1 MVKIATWNV
10 NSIKARLGHVL
21 EWLKAAAPDVVL
33 LQELKGVAENFPL
46 MEIEDAGYAAAV
58 AGQKT
63 YNGVAILSRTPLE
76 DVTIGLPGDD
86 SDSQARYVEAV
97 TRLDGRMV
105 RIASIYLPN
114 GNPVDT
120 EKFTYKLR
128 WMDRLTDHARALL
141 ALEEP
146 VVLGG
151 DYNVIPEDGDV
162 WEPDLWRDD
171 ALFRMEVRR
180 KFREILNLG
189 YTESYRALHSELG
202 RYSFWDYQGGAWQK
216 DNGLRIDHLLL
227 SWPAASINRRATR
240 PSRPT
245 TPRCGA
251 SLIKHRHP
259 GRPVRHEG
267 GDSPDW
273 AVQFPSA
280 TTCRGFAPDG
290 GSGD

>member
-227 SWPAASINRRATR
+227 SPQAADLLVACGIDKSPRDKAK
-240 PSRPT
+240 PSDH
-245 TPRCGA
+245 TPVWCE
-251 SLIKHRHP
+251 LN
-259 GRPVRHEG
+259 
-267 GDSPDW
+267 
-273 AVQFPSA
+273 
-280 TTCRGFAPDG
+280 
-290 GSGD
+290 

>member
-21 EWLKAAAPDVVL
+21 DWLKAAAPDVVL
-33 LQELKGVAENFPL
+33 LQELKGVAENFPRI
-46 MEIEDAGYAAAV
+46 EIEDAGYAAAV
-58 AGQKT
+58 TGQKT

-128 WMDRLTDHARALL
+128 WMDRITDHARALL

-162 WEPDLWRDD
+162 WEPELWRDD

-189 YTESYRALHSELG
+189 YTESYRALHSQIG

-227 SWPAASINRRATR
+227 SPQAADLLVACGIDKSPRGKAK
-240 PSRPT
+240 PSDH
-245 TPRCGA
+245 TPVWCE
-251 SLIKHRHP
+251 LN
-259 GRPVRHEG
+259 
-267 GDSPDW
+267 
-273 AVQFPSA
+273 
-280 TTCRGFAPDG
+280 
-290 GSGD
+290 